1 VIDGQPPS
9 GTAVR
14 GLRVLTLNVLAL
26 EHAEGGRRLAVLR
39 EELRRLRPDVAA
51 LQEVTRTEGYDQ
63 VLDLLG
69 PGYTVIDH
77 PGASPDGV
85 GAALASRWPVRD
97 TRRLD
102 LHLTPRAVDLP
113 WAAVVVAE
121 VLAPAPLGPLLVVH
135 HKPNW
140 QHGRE
145 YEREQQAV
153 AAARFVE
160 QVAGE
165 VGHDER
171 EQLPV
176 VLLGDF
182 DAAPDAASIRFW
194 TGRQSLDGTSVCY
207 QDAWE
212 AVHPGEA
219 GHTFTPGNRLVRA
232 GEMGLE
238 RGRRIDYVMVRCG
251 PHGPALEVTGC
262 RRVLDQ
268 PVDGVWASD
277 HFGVLADLQLPPRPI
292 GTWA

>member
-1 VIDGQPPS
+1 VIDGDRPP
-9 GTAVR
+9 GTVR

-26 EHAEGGRRLAVLR
+26 EHAEGGRRLEVLR
-39 EELRRLRPDVAA
+39 EELRRLRPDLVA
-51 LQEVTRTEGYDQ
+51 LQEVTRTAGYDQ

-69 PGYTVIDH
+69 PGHAVIDH
-77 PGASPDGV
+77 PGSSAEGV
-85 GAALASRWPVRD
+85 GATLASRWPVGDLRQ
-97 TRRLD
+97 LD

-121 VLAPAPLGPLLVVH
+121 VLAPAPLGPLFAVH
-135 HKPNW
+135 HKPDW
-140 QHGRE
+140 RYGRE
-145 YEREQQAV
+145 DERERQAV

-160 QVAGE
+160 QVVGE
-165 VGHDER
+165 LGHGER
-171 EQLPV
+171 EHPV

-212 AVHPGEA
+212 AVHRGEA
-219 GHTFTPGNRLVRA
+219 GHTFTPGNRLVRD
-232 GEMGLE
+232 GEMALE

-251 PHGPALEVTGC
+251 AHGPVLDVTGC
-262 RRVLDQ
+262 QRILDQ

>member
-1 VIDGQPPS
+1 VTDGDQPLE
-9 GTAVR
+9 TAAR
-14 GLRVLTLNVLAL
+14 GLRVLTLNVLGL
-26 EHAEGGRRLAVLR
+26 EHAEGSARQEVLR
-39 EELRRLRPDVAA
+39 TELRRLRPDLVA

-63 VLDLLG
+63 VVDLLG
-69 PGYTVIDH
+69 PGYAVIDH
-77 PGASPDGV
+77 PDPSPQGV

-97 TRRLD
+97 ARRLD
-102 LHLTPRAVDLP
+102 LHVTPRAVDLP
-113 WAAVVVAE
+113 WAALVVAE
-121 VLAPAPLGPLLVVH
+121 ALAPAPLGPLLVVH

-140 QHGRE
+140 QYGRE
-145 YEREQQAV
+145 YEREQQAL

-160 QVAGE
+160 QVVGE
-165 VGHDER
+165 LGHG
-171 EQLPV
+171 EQELPV

-182 DAAPDAASIRFW
+182 DATPDSASIRFW

-219 GHTFTPGNRLVRA
+219 GHTFTPDNRLVRD
-232 GEMGLE
+232 GEMALE

-251 PHGPALEVTGC
+251 PHGPLLEVTGC
-262 RRVLDQ
+262 QRILDQ

-277 HFGVLADLQLPPRPI
+277 HFGVLADLRLPPRPV

>member
-1 VIDGQPPS
+1 VIDRDQPLE
-9 GTAVR
+9 TAAR
-14 GLRVLTLNVLAL
+14 GLRVLTLNVLGL
-26 EHAEGGRRLAVLR
+26 EHAEGRSRQDVLQK
-39 EELRRLRPDVAA
+39 ELRRLRPDLVA
-51 LQEVTRTEGYDQ
+51 LQEVTRTEDYDQ

-77 PGASPDGV
+77 PDPSPEGV

-97 TRRLD
+97 SRRLH
-102 LHLTPRAVDLP
+102 LHVTPRAVDLP
-113 WAAVVVAE
+113 WAAVVVVE
-121 VLAPAPLGPLLVVH
+121 VLAPAPLGPLLAVH

-140 QHGRE
+140 QYGRE

-160 QVAGE
+160 QVVGE
-165 VGHDER
+165 LGRGDQEH
-171 EQLPV
+171 PV

-219 GHTFTPGNRLVRA
+219 GHTFTPDNRLVRD
-232 GEMGLE
+232 GEMALE

-251 PHGPALEVTGC
+251 DHGPLLEVTGC
-262 RRVLDQ
+262 QRILDQ

>member
-1 VIDGQPPS
+1 M
-9 GTAVR
+9 
-14 GLRVLTLNVLAL
+14 
-26 EHAEGGRRLAVLR
+26 RRLG
-39 EELRRLRPDVAA
+39 PDLVA
-51 LQEVTRTEGYDQ
+51 LQEVTRTADYDQ
-63 VLDLLG
+63 VADLLG
-69 PGYTVIDH
+69 PGYAVVDH
-77 PGASPDGV
+77 SDPSPEGV

-97 TRRLD
+97 PRRLD
-102 LHLTPRAVDLP
+102 LHLTPRADLS
-113 WAAVVVAE
+113 WAAAVAVE
-121 VLAPAPLGPLLVVH
+121 VFAPAPLGPLLAVH

-140 QHGRE
+140 QYGRE

-160 QVAGE
+160 QVVGE
-165 VGHDER
+165 LGHGQR
-171 EQLPV
+171 EPPV

-182 DAAPDAASIRFW
+182 DAAPEAASIRFW

-219 GHTFTPGNRLVRA
+219 GHTFTPDNRLVRD
-232 GEMGLE
+232 GEMALE

-251 PHGPALEVTGC
+251 PHGPTLEVTGC
-262 RRVLDQ
+262 QRILDQ

-277 HFGVLADLQLPPRPI
+277 HYGVLVDLQLPPRPI

>member
-1 VIDGQPPS
+1 VTDGEQPPE
-9 GTAVR
+9 TAVR

-26 EHAEGGRRLAVLR
+26 EHAEGRRRLEVSR
-39 EELRRLRPDVAA
+39 RELRRLGPDLVA

-69 PGYTVIDH
+69 PGYVVADH
-77 PGASPDGV
+77 PNPSPEGV
-85 GAALASRWPVRD
+85 GAALASRWPVGEV
-97 TRRLD
+97 RRLD
-102 LHLTPRAVDLP
+102 LHLTPRADLP

-121 VLAPAPLGPLLVVH
+121 VLAPAPLGPLLAVH

-140 QHGRE
+140 QYGRE

-153 AAARFVE
+153 AGARFVE
-160 QVAGE
+160 QIVGE
-165 VGHDER
+165 LAHHER
-171 EQLPV
+171 ELPV

-194 TGRQSLDGTSVCY
+194 TGRQSLDRTSVCY

-212 AVHPGEA
+212 AVHPGQA
-219 GHTFTPGNRLVRA
+219 GHTFTPDNCLVRA
-232 GEMGLE
+232 GEMALE

-251 PHGPALEVTGC
+251 PHGPALDVTRC
-262 RRVLDQ
+262 QRVLDQ

-277 HFGVLADLQLPPRPI
+277 HFGVFADLQLPPRPI